1 MASSTA
7 SSAPAAS
14 LEHQLGLGRG
24 MGGLGLLAPSD
35 SAAAATPMP
44 GLMRLRCAVQHYEWG
59 RRGAA
64 SLVARLAV
72 AGEESAVDNDC
83 RPCAEL
89 WMGTHPSAPS
99 SLAPDV
105 SLRDWIARNPA
116 ALGRAVAAR
125 WGGDLPFLF
134 KVLSVA
140 KALSIQAHPDRPLAA
155 ALHALRP
162 ATYRDA
168 NHKPEMAVAV
178 TEFHALCGFAET
190 KELKEVLRT
199 VPEVQELVGKE
210 ESRKLLSVK
219 EQDGGIGVRSYL
231 KSAFTKLMIASEEAV
246 AEAIAKLKSRLNGD
260 SKVRTLTKKEKLVL
274 SLEKQYPGDVGVLAA
289 FFLNYVKL
297 SPGEAL
303 YVGANEPHAYLS
315 GECIEC
321 MATSDN
327 VVRAGLTPK
336 YRDVQ
341 TLCSML
347 TYNQVCF
354 TRLSL
359 YKLFVHSPPFDCIRN
374 IMLYKYAC
382 KKHLIV
388 CMFYVQ
394 TFPEVLRGV
403 PVQPYVTRYT
413 PSTDEFE
420 IDRYQLPP
428 GKSVTMSPVP
438 GPSIFLVM
446 TGEGEIQAGSMP
458 DNAKAKEG
466 DIFFVP
472 AHTEVK
478 LYTSGPSS
486 MQLYRAGVNS
496 RFLS

>member
-1 MASSTA
+1 
-7 SSAPAAS
+7 
-14 LEHQLGLGRG
+14 
-24 MGGLGLLAPSD
+24 
-35 SAAAATPMP
+35 
-44 GLMRLRCAVQHYEWG
+44 
-59 RRGAA
+59 
-64 SLVARLAV
+64 
-72 AGEESAVDNDC
+72 
-83 RPCAEL
+83 
-89 WMGTHPSAPS
+89 MGTHPAAPS

-105 SLRDWIARNPA
+105 SLRDWVARNPA

-134 KVLSVA
+134 KRSASSARRVACAQVLSVA
-140 KALSIQAHPDRPLAA
+140 KALSIQAHPDRELAA

-178 TEFHALCGFAET
+178 TEFHALCGFAAT
-190 KELKEVLRT
+190 QELKEVLRT
-199 VPEVQELVGKE
+199 VPEVQELVDKE

-231 KSAFTKLMIASEEAV
+231 KSAFTKLMTACDEAV
-246 AEAIAKLKSRLNGD
+246 SEAITNLKSRLKSE
-260 SKVRTLTKKEKLVL
+260 SKARSLTKKEQLVL

-289 FFLNYVKL
+289 FFLNFVKL
-297 SPGEAL
+297 NPGEAL
-303 YVGANEPHAYLS
+303 YVSANEPHAYLS

-347 TYNQVCF
+347 TYNQ
-354 TRLSL
+354 
-359 YKLFVHSPPFDCIRN
+359 
-374 IMLYKYAC
+374 
-382 KKHLIV
+382 
-388 CMFYVQ
+388 
-394 TFPEVLRGV
+394 
-403 PVQPYVTRYT
+403 PYVTRYT

-420 IDRYQLPP
+420 VDRYLLPP

-438 GPSIFLVM
+438 GPSIFIVL
-446 TGEGEIQAGSMP
+446 TGEGEIQAGFMTGS
-458 DNAKAKEG
+458 AKAKEG
-466 DIFFVP
+466 DVFFVP
-472 AHTEVK
+472 ANTKVK
-478 LYTSGPSS
+478 LYTSCPRS

-496 RFLS
+496 SFLS

>member
-14 LEHQLGLGRG
+14 LERQLGLGRRG
-24 MGGLGLLAPSD
+24 VGLGLLLAPAD
-35 SAAAATPMP
+35 AADGPPAPPPPAMP
-44 GLMRLRCAVQHYEWG
+44 GILPLRGAVQHYEWG
-59 RRGAA
+59 RSGAD
-64 SLVARLAV
+64 SLVARLAGC
-72 AGEESAVDNDC
+72 GEGGADGG

-89 WMGTHPSAPS
+89 WMGTHPAAPS
-99 SLAPDV
+99 ALAPDV
-105 SLRDWIARNPA
+105 TLRDWIARNPA

-140 KALSIQAHPDRPLAA
+140 KALSIQAHPDRELAA

-178 TEFHALCGFAET
+178 TEFRALCGFAAT
-190 KELKEVLRT
+190 QELKEVLMT
-199 VPEVQELVGKE
+199 IPEIRELVGKE
-210 ESRKLLSVK
+210 ESSKLLRVK
-219 EQDGGIGVRSYL
+219 EKDGGIGVRSYL
-231 KSAFTKLMIASEEAV
+231 KSAFTRLMTASEEAV
-246 AEAIAKLKSRLNGD
+246 SEAVSKLKSRLN
-260 SKVRTLTKKEKLVL
+260 SERKVRALTKKEQLVL

-297 SPGEAL
+297 NPGEAL

-347 TYNQVCF
+347 TYNQV
-354 TRLSL
+354 
-359 YKLFVHSPPFDCIRN
+359 Y
-374 IMLYKYAC
+374 
-382 KKHLIV
+382 
-388 CMFYVQ
+388 
-394 TFPEVLRGV
+394 PEILQGV

-420 IDRYQLPP
+420 VDRYMLPP
-428 GKSVTMSPVP
+428 GKSVTMSPVA
-438 GPSIFLVM
+438 GPSIFLVI
-446 TGEGEIQAGSMP
+446 TGGGEIQAGSMP
-458 DNAKAKEG
+458 DNTKAMEG

-478 LYTSGPSS
+478 LYTSGPRF

>member
-24 MGGLGLLAPSD
+24 MGGLGLLAPSEP
-35 SAAAATPMP
+35 AAAPPMP

-64 SLVARLAV
+64 SLVARLAAAEDPG
-72 AGEESAVDNDC
+72 AGSDIAGAADD

-105 SLRDWIARNPA
+105 SLRDWIARNPS

-140 KALSIQAHPDRPLAA
+140 KALSIQAHPDRALAA

-162 ATYRDA
+162 GTYRDA

-246 AEAIAKLKSRLNGD
+246 AEAIAKLKCRLNGE
-260 SKVRTLTKKEKLVL
+260 SKVRTLTKKEQWVL

-347 TYNQVCF
+347 TYNQ
-354 TRLSL
+354 
-359 YKLFVHSPPFDCIRN
+359 
-374 IMLYKYAC
+374 
-382 KKHLIV
+382 
-388 CMFYVQ
+388 
-394 TFPEVLRGV
+394 TFPEVLGGV

-446 TGEGEIQAGSMP
+446 TGEGEIQAGSML

-478 LYTSGPSS
+478 LYTSGPRS

>member
-7 SSAPAAS
+7 S
-14 LEHQLGLGRG
+14 LERRLGLGRRGGG
-24 MGGLGLLAPSD
+24 MGLGLLAPAD
-35 SAAAATPMP
+35 ADTNGPPAPPMP
-44 GLMRLRCAVQHYEWG
+44 GLMRLRCAVQHYDWG
-59 RRGAA
+59 RRGAD
-64 SLVARLAV
+64 SLVARLA
-72 AGEESAVDNDC
+72 AGEAGPGGADDG

-116 ALGRAVAAR
+116 ALGRDVAAR

-140 KALSIQAHPDRPLAA
+140 KALSIQAHPDRALAA

-168 NHKPEMAVAV
+168 NHKPEMAIAV
-178 TEFHALCGFAET
+178 TEFHALCGFTAT
-190 KELKEVLRT
+190 QELKEVLRT

-246 AEAIAKLKSRLNGD
+246 SEAIAKLKNRLNVE

-347 TYNQVCF
+347 TYNQ
-354 TRLSL
+354 
-359 YKLFVHSPPFDCIRN
+359 
-374 IMLYKYAC
+374 
-382 KKHLIV
+382 
-388 CMFYVQ
+388 
-394 TFPEVLRGV
+394 TFPEVLQGV

-420 IDRYQLPP
+420 VDRYLLPR

-438 GPSIFLVM
+438 GPSIFIVM
-446 TGEGEIQAGSMP
+446 TGEGEIQGGSMP

-478 LYTSGPSS
+478 LYTSGPRS
-486 MQLYRAGVNS
+486 MQLFRAGVNS

>member
-7 SSAPAAS
+7 ASAPAS
-14 LEHQLGLGRG
+14 TLERRLCLGGRRGG
-24 MGGLGLLAPSD
+24 MGLGGLGLLAPPD
-35 SAAAATPMP
+35 VAVDDPTPPEMP
-44 GLMRLRCAVQHYEWG
+44 GLLRLRCAVQHYDWG
-59 RRGAA
+59 RRGAD
-64 SLVARLAV
+64 SLVARLSRRGVVGDA
-72 AGEESAVDNDC
+72 DD
-83 RPCAEL
+83 RPFAEL
-89 WMGTHPSAPS
+89 WMGTHPAAPS

-140 KALSIQAHPDRPLAA
+140 KALSIQAHPDRELAA
-155 ALHALRP
+155 ALHARRP
-162 ATYRDA
+162 STYRDG

-178 TEFHALCGFAET
+178 TEFHALCGFAVT

-219 EQDGGIGVRSYL
+219 EQDGGIGVRTYL
-231 KSAFTKLMIASEEAV
+231 KSAFTKLMVASDEEV
-246 AEAIAKLKSRLNGD
+246 SEAISKLKSRLSGE
-260 SKVRTLTKKEKLVL
+260 SKVRTLTKKEQLVL

-303 YVGANEPHAYLS
+303 YVGSNEPHAYLS

-347 TYNQVCF
+347 TYNQ
-354 TRLSL
+354 
-359 YKLFVHSPPFDCIRN
+359 
-374 IMLYKYAC
+374 
-382 KKHLIV
+382 
-388 CMFYVQ
+388 
-394 TFPEVLRGV
+394 TFPEVLHGV

-420 IDRYQLPP
+420 VDRYLLPP

-446 TGEGEIQAGSMP
+446 TGEGEIQAGSMH
-458 DNAKAKEG
+458 DSTKAKEG

-478 LYTSGPSS
+478 LLTSGPRSL
-486 MQLYRAGVNS
+486 QLYRSGVNS